1 MTDDDEVEARM
12 REWWGVLAEALG
24 LQDVPA
30 DRDAILGLAG
40 VAAHTVVR
48 PAAPIT
54 TFLAGYA
61 AGLRGGSAE
70 DVAAA
75 IAIAKAAVPR

>member
-1 MTDDDEVEARM
+1 MSDDVDAALDA
-12 REWWGVLAEALG
+12 WWATLTRALG
-24 LQDVPA
+24 LEDVPV

-40 VAAHTVVR
+40 EAAHRVVR

-61 AGLRGGSAE
+61 AGLAGGSAA
-70 DVAAA
+70 DVASAIERSRTAA
-75 IAIAKAAVPR
+75 RG

>member
-1 MTDDDEVEARM
+1 MTDDTGATLET
-12 REWWGVLAEALG
+12 WWVTLTQALG
-24 LQDVPA
+24 LESVPEV
-30 DRDAILGLAG
+30 RDAILSLAG
-40 VAAHTVVR
+40 EAAHGVVR

-61 AGLRGGSAE
+61 AGRAGGSAE

-75 IAIAKAAVPR
+75 IERARGAIPA

>member
-1 MTDDDEVEARM
+1 MTDDTGATLDA
-12 REWWGVLAEALG
+12 WWATLTEALG
-24 LQDVPA
+24 LTDVPEV
-30 DRDAILGLAG
+30 RDAILGLAG
-40 VAAHTVVR
+40 DAAHGVVR

-61 AGLRGGSAE
+61 AGLAGGSAD

-75 IAIAKAAVPR
+75 IAASRGALPE

>member
-1 MTDDDEVEARM
+1 MSDDIDAALDA
-12 REWWGVLAEALG
+12 WWATLSLALG
-24 LQDVPA
+24 LTDVPV

-40 VAAHTVVR
+40 QAAHAVVR

-61 AGLRGGSAE
+61 AGLAGGTAE
-70 DVAAA
+70 DIAAA
-75 IAIAKAAVPR
+75 VERAAAATRG

>member
-1 MTDDDEVEARM
+1 MSDEVETALDD
-12 REWWGVLAEALG
+12 WWIRLRIALALE
-24 LQDVPA
+24 DVPA

-40 VAAHTVVR
+40 EAAHAIVR

-61 AGLRGGSAE
+61 AGLAGGSAE
-70 DVAAA
+70 DVATAIEQARAA
-75 IAIAKAAVPR
+75 ARG